1 MKPAMTIA
9 KRGWVRITPY
19 RSQIMI
25 AVTLGLTALG
35 FFALHRLLAEMHF
48 REFREAAHHIP
59 PDRILLALLLT
70 TVSYLAL
77 TLYDYFALRVI
88 GRPLPWRTAALASF
102 CSYTLSHNLGLSLL
116 TGGSARFRIYSVAGL
131 APGDIARV
139 IASASLSFWSG
150 VFVMAGLAL
159 AAHPVD
165 LSLWGLILGAGTQRI
180 IGMAI
185 LLIAAIAFLLLG
197 SSGRGVKLAGW
208 RLMLPSRSFA
218 LAQIAVACVDLAVAS
233 AALYVLVPGADPSLY
248 PAFFLGYAVAIIV
261 ALFSH
266 VPGGIGVFEAVMI
279 ATLPTVDQP
288 GLLAALLAYRV
299 IYYLLPLLVAAVLI
313 AVTEGR
319 AWHRPFRQ
327 FFAGTQSLVSSIAPM
342 MLAVLVSGGGIVLL
356 ISGSLPAVQLRMH
369 VLDDILPQP
378 FIEVSHVA
386 GSITGMALI
395 ILAAGLYR
403 RLDGAFWMTRLLLL
417 AGALFSLLK
426 GIDYEEAFVLLVIA
440 GLLQWTAPA
449 FYRKTRFTAEILTPA
464 WLLALGIA
472 ASLSLAIGLF
482 AYKHVAYDN
491 ALWWQFGAPHG
502 GAARFLR
509 AELAVGMILIG
520 ALLWRLLEPASMRSM
535 ALMTSGTAPETALAL
550 ADRTDAYLACTGDK
564 LFLTSATGRAFI
576 MYQVQGRSWIMM
588 GDPVGDRSEW
598 PDLVWRL
605 REMADAAQGR
615 LMLYQL
621 SLDALPLAVDMG
633 LAIVKYGEEAQVL
646 LDRFS
651 LEGPSAKSLRH
662 AARRAAREGATFEIM
677 PAAEV
682 PAMLD
687 EMGAISQQWLS
698 AKHQTEKAFSVG
710 RFDRAYLRQ
719 FDCAVVRWNGHLV
732 AFANIWATHSRSEL
746 SIDLMRHA
754 ETLPYGTMDFL
765 FTELMSWGK
774 AQGFARFSLGLAPLS
789 GIEARRLAPLWA
801 KAGAF
806 LYRHGESFYGF
817 EGLRAYKDKFTPEWE
832 PRFIAGPQGL
842 SMARALIDLQTLIGG
857 GRGSVA
863 RVRPSESVRL
873 VG

>member
-1 MKPAMTIA
+1 
-9 KRGWVRITPY
+9 
-19 RSQIMI
+19 
-25 AVTLGLTALG
+25 
-35 FFALHRLLAEMHF
+35 
-48 REFREAAHHIP
+48 
-59 PDRILLALLLT
+59 
-70 TVSYLAL
+70 
-77 TLYDYFALRVI
+77 
-88 GRPLPWRTAALASF
+88 
-102 CSYTLSHNLGLSLL
+102 
-116 TGGSARFRIYSVAGL
+116 
-131 APGDIARV
+131 
-139 IASASLSFWSG
+139 
-150 VFVMAGLAL
+150 
-159 AAHPVD
+159 
-165 LSLWGLILGAGTQRI
+165 
-180 IGMAI
+180 
-185 LLIAAIAFLLLG
+185 
-197 SSGRGVKLAGW
+197 
-208 RLMLPSRSFA
+208 
-218 LAQIAVACVDLAVAS
+218 
-233 AALYVLVPGADPSLY
+233 
-248 PAFFLGYAVAIIV
+248 
-261 ALFSH
+261 
-266 VPGGIGVFEAVMI
+266 
-279 ATLPTVDQP
+279 
-288 GLLAALLAYRV
+288 
-299 IYYLLPLLVAAVLI
+299 
-313 AVTEGR
+313 
-319 AWHRPFRQ
+319 
-327 FFAGTQSLVSSIAPM
+327 
-342 MLAVLVSGGGIVLL
+342 
-356 ISGSLPAVQLRMH
+356 
-369 VLDDILPQP
+369 
-378 FIEVSHVA
+378 
-386 GSITGMALI
+386 
-395 ILAAGLYR
+395 
-403 RLDGAFWMTRLLLL
+403 
-417 AGALFSLLK
+417 
-426 GIDYEEAFVLLVIA
+426 
-440 GLLQWTAPA
+440 
-449 FYRKTRFTAEILTPA
+449 
-464 WLLALGIA
+464 
-472 ASLSLAIGLF
+472 
-482 AYKHVAYDN
+482 
-491 ALWWQFGAPHG
+491 
-502 GAARFLR
+502 
-509 AELAVGMILIG
+509 
-520 ALLWRLLEPASMRSM
+520 
-535 ALMTSGTAPETALAL
+535 
-550 ADRTDAYLACTGDK
+550 
-564 LFLTSATGRAFI
+564 
-576 MYQVQGRSWIMM
+576 
-588 GDPVGDRSEW
+588 
-598 PDLVWRL
+598 
-605 REMADAAQGR
+605 MADAAQGR